1 MHMYSLLKISKL
13 SLHSTCC
20 QFIYS
25 GIVCLNFTL
34 YREREEGREGRRKE
48 GWREEGREEGREGGR
63 EEGGREGGGKEVGR
77 ERGGRRL
84 IKNRKL

>member
-1 MHMYSLLKISKL
+1 MEVRVHMYSRLKFSML

-48 GWREEGREEGREGGR
+48 GWREEGREGGRKEGGR
-63 EEGGREGGGKEVGR
+63 EEERREVGR
-77 ERGGRRL
+77 EEEGD
-84 IKNRKL
+84 